1 MKKLKIF
8 IIICLII
15 CLIPI
20 IINFSIIFSSS
31 KKVYKEEDIK
41 ETYEI
46 GLVLGCSVK
55 NNKPSKM
62 LRDRLEKAIS
72 LYENKIIKKILVSG
86 DDRINYSEVTVMHDY
101 LVENNVNDSDIIIDN
116 IGFSTGESLENY
128 AKNYQDTKVVII
140 TQKYHLYR
148 SLFIAKK
155 LNIDAIGV
163 YAKEESYPGDFYR
176 EAREILARN
185 KDFLKYGIA
194 KIWS

>member
-128 AKNYQDTKVVII
+128 AKNYKDTKVVII